1 MTSKNPTC
9 YHCRETIDLRVAAVR
24 DDKLV
29 GRGTAT
35 YVDETFSNEELARYL
50 DESGVTPAQVLKAVT
65 HMRWHE
71 RLVSDHAAE
80 IRSM

>member
-9 YHCRETIDLRVAAVR
+9 YHCQETIDLRVAAVR

-29 GRGTAT
+29 GRGTASYT
-35 YVDETFSNEELARYL
+35 DETFSDAELAGYL
-50 DESGVTPAQVLKAVT
+50 NASGIKPSQVTKAVT

-71 RLVSDHAAE
+71 RLISDHAAE